1 MMESTNLRSVCDI
14 FLKYIRVIHRKT
26 TPKDPNFLRVSAAC
40 GKIEQFIESVFPS
53 STKMSMEQMRRQAE
67 REQRAAAEPEMTAE
81 QKAELYWI
89 YAAMAGMWIVIFG
102 IMAFIAWLFGAR
114 FDFLYVDIKK
124 TINKI
129 LQGGGGGP
137 VKEVVDGTRARAEL

>member
-1 MMESTNLRSVCDI
+1 
-14 FLKYIRVIHRKT
+14 
-26 TPKDPNFLRVSAAC
+26 
-40 GKIEQFIESVFPS
+40 
-53 STKMSMEQMRRQAE
+53 MSMEQMRRQAE

-114 FDFLYVDIKK
+114 FDFLFVDIKK
-124 TINKI
+124 MINNI
-129 LQGGGGGP
+129 LQGGGP
-137 VKEVVDGTRARAEL
+137 VKEVVDGTPGRAEL